1 MLSALP
7 NPGGTVCSGTGI
19 ISGGTIIMPL
29 AAVGGLK
36 DSSGAKLIADE
47 NGCYY
52 AS

>member
-7 NPGGTVCSGTGI
+7 KPGGTVCSGTGI
-19 ISGGTIIMPL
+19 ISGGAIILPI
-29 AAVGGLK
+29 AAVGGLA
-36 DSSGAKLIADE
+36 DSSGTRLIADE